1 MLSQNLSEF
10 FDTSLHLNCPQIS
23 LRKELINSQEIY
35 QGSGSITRTSEGQL
49 ELKLSYFDDNSW
61 LLLFE
66 HIEELGEKRGSLTRI
81 SDKSAGIG
89 KIVPESEYF
98 SLSAIDSQ
106 GREWTSTRVL
116 ISQRS
121 FQSNLVTLI
130 AQLHEISYTIQSS
143 SNEKASMCLQLC
155 GDINIP
161 HNTLMQT
168 EEELECFRFPSLA
181 HFFACGYEFF
191 INHQN
196 GITIIEVISDC
207 QELPAFIETR
217 VCEAL
222 QFVLSDFITW
232 STLELNQST
241 QRTIRIRSL
250 LNKNKKT
257 KLRPPIRFEKLDI
270 TKDIWKLY
278 ENYLQ
283 HILKDSER
291 MLHPISGWIA
301 RIIEARTVC
310 LESEMLTLSV
320 AVESLLTIEPLKQLS
335 EKEASLDDDS
345 DDEYNN
351 LQSQISL
358 IQSVIEPLSIDN
370 SLRTRLTGFLGNIKS
385 VSSVSAMD
393 RLRNLVDKG
402 LLDKKLVDA
411 WKDVRNSA
419 AHGYVLEPEKF
430 GKYHKLSNQVTVLFN
445 HLVFLIIGYVGKYT
459 DYREDGW
466 IKKDYNRNS
475 N

>member
-49 ELKLSYFDDNSW
+49 ELKLSYFDDNSCLS
-61 LLLFE
+61 LLE
-66 HIEELGEKRGSLTRI
+66 HIEKLDEKQGNLTRI
-81 SDKSAGIG
+81 SDKSAGTG

-98 SLSAIDSQ
+98 SLSAIDAQ

-116 ISQRS
+116 ISERS
-121 FQSNLVTLI
+121 FQSSLVTLV
-130 AQLHEISYTIQSS
+130 AQLHEIYYTIQLS

-168 EEELECFRFPSLA
+168 EEELECFRFPSA
-181 HFFACGYEFF
+181 AIFFACSYEFF
-191 INHQN
+191 IKQQDN
-196 GITIIEVISDC
+196 ITILKVISDC
-207 QELPAFIETR
+207 KELPAFIETR
-217 VCEAL
+217 ICEAL
-222 QFVLSDFITW
+222 QFVLGDLITW

-291 MLHPISGWIA
+291 MLHPISGWTA

-335 EKEASLDDDS
+335 EKQASLEDNS

-351 LQSQISL
+351 L
-358 IQSVIEPLSIDN
+358 
-370 SLRTRLTGFLGNIKS
+370 
-385 VSSVSAMD
+385 
-393 RLRNLVDKG
+393 
-402 LLDKKLVDA
+402 
-411 WKDVRNSA
+411 
-419 AHGYVLEPEKF
+419 
-430 GKYHKLSNQVTVLFN
+430 
-445 HLVFLIIGYVGKYT
+445 
-459 DYREDGW
+459 
-466 IKKDYNRNS
+466 
-475 N
+475 

>member
-10 FDTSLHLNCPQIS
+10 FDTSLHINCPKIS
-23 LRKELINSQEIY
+23 LFKELINSQKIY

-49 ELKLSYFDDNSW
+49 ELELSYFDDNSW
-61 LLLFE
+61 LLLLE
-66 HIEELGEKRGSLTRI
+66 HIKELGEKRGSLTVI

-89 KIVPESEYF
+89 KIVPEEEYF

-116 ISQRS
+116 IGERR
-121 FQSNLVTLI
+121 FQNNLVTLV
-130 AQLHEISYTIQSS
+130 AQLNEISYTIQLL
-143 SNEKASMCLQLC
+143 SNENASMCLQLC

-168 EEELECFRFPSLA
+168 EEELECFGFLSTA

-191 INHQN
+191 IKHQDD
-196 GITIIEVISDC
+196 ITIIKVNSDC
-207 QELPAFIETR
+207 DELPAFLETR
-217 VCEAL
+217 ICEAL
-222 QFVLSDFITW
+222 QFVLGDLITW

-241 QRTIRIRSL
+241 QRTIRIRPL
-250 LNKNKKT
+250 LNKNNQT
-257 KLRPPIRFEKLDI
+257 KLRPPIRFEQLDI

-283 HILKDSER
+283 HILKYSER
-291 MLHPISGWIA
+291 VLHPLSGWIA
-301 RIIEARTVC
+301 RIIEAKTVC
-310 LESEMLTLSV
+310 LESEILTLSV

-335 EKEASLDDDS
+335 EKQASLDDEP
-345 DDEYNN
+345 DDESNN

-358 IQSVIEPLSIDN
+358 IQSVIEPLNLDN
-370 SLRTRLTGFLGNIKS
+370 SLRRRLTGSLGNIK
-385 VSSVSAMD
+385 SVSAMD

-402 LLDKKLVDA
+402 LLDQELVDA
-411 WKDVRNSA
+411 WKKVRNSA
-419 AHGYVLEPEKF
+419 AHGYVLEPEEF

-445 HLVFLIIGYVGKYT
+445 HLVFLTIGYVGKYT
-459 DYREDGW
+459 DYSEDGW
-466 IKKDYNRNS
+466 IKKDYNRKS